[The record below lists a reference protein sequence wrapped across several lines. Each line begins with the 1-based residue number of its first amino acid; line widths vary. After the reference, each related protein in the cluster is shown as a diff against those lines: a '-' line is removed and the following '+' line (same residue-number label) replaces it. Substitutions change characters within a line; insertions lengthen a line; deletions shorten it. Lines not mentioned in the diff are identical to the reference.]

1 MQGGPVS
8 LSKPWVTSLYT
19 LGANCEWVLGMGL
32 RKVCWIS
39 SVDLWRGNGGHFGAG
54 LLLAVVREDGVEEVD
69 L

>member
-1 MQGGPVS
+1 MS

-19 LGANCEWVLGMGL
+19 LSANCEWVLGMGL

-39 SVDLWRGNGGHFGAG
+39 SVDLWRGNGGHVGAG
-54 LLLAVVREDGVEEVD
+54 LLLAMVGEDGVEEVD